1 MRSILLVLAVVVDA
15 AAVALSSMLLL
26 RVVHRAGGAAR
37 TPHSGCGGPPI
48 GRRWRRVTRGG
59 AGSGAPRPSP
69 TMLLLL
75 LLLLMLLHAV
85 QAEHSPDGQAH
96 LTDHSLTCGQHQFSH
111 AALVSVLGCSGAA
124 AASCARI
131 ESILYTFVDFACY
144 LWHAVNRVRGCTA

>member
-1 MRSILLVLAVVVDA
+1 
-15 AAVALSSMLLL
+15 
-26 RVVHRAGGAAR
+26 
-37 TPHSGCGGPPI
+37 
-48 GRRWRRVTRGG
+48 
-59 AGSGAPRPSP
+59 
-69 TMLLLL
+69 MLLLL

-144 LWHAVNRVRGCTA
+144 LWHAVEPCEGLHRLKTDRQNFGHLLTGGLGKAKI